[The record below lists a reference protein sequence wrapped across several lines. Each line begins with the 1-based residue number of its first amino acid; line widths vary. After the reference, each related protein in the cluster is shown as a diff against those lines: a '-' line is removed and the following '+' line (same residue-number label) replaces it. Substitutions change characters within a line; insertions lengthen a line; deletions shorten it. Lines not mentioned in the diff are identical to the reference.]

1 MRLFNPIAIVLTV
14 ACGTSSPKSEP
25 TSQSIKPK
33 TTVEQAVS
41 LDGMIDVPGGT
52 VLLGPRMVE
61 AVSGWQNTNG
71 VMGMTPNEGKGQD
84 QRAAGAPPPPGQPP
98 SGGVGHLRPG
108 SGMPSAPPNMPGN
121 HAKPLNGKSELWT
134 ANPGNQMRPKK
145 VRVLPFSMDKFE
157 VTRSAYKIFI
167 DTTGYRPPFV
177 EENWADDGWNWKDSQ
192 IPTGTE
198 DHPVVLVSWYDAEAY
213 CLWQGKR
220 LPTEAEWQLAALG
233 DLSLNYDYPWGK
245 TYQEDAL
252 NHGQMAAPNFDDS
265 DGYLTT
271 SPVGAFP
278 KGDSPY
284 GLSDM
289 FGNVWE
295 FTSDFRRSSWDFYTS
310 TAIGPEA
317 KGPGLYV
324 AVRGGAYFFDLRPNP
339 GGERNE
345 FLSEI
350 RRKTSGF
357 RCAK

>member
-1 MRLFNPIAIVLTV
+1 MRLPSTITLTLLM
-14 ACGTSSPKSEP
+14 ACGAEPQPNATPRPPIPLSP
-25 TSQSIKPK
+25 QVASIN
-33 TTVEQAVS
+33 
-41 LDGMIDVPGGT
+41 GMVDIPSGT
-52 VLLGPRMVE
+52 VMLGPRAVD
-61 AVSGWQNTNG
+61 AVSGWQSPNEA
-71 VMGMTPNEGKGQD
+71 MGMTPNAGKGPN

-108 SGMPSAPPNMPGN
+108 SGVPSAPPNMPGN
-121 HAKPLNGKSELWT
+121 HAKPLKGKSELWT

-145 VRVLPFSMDKFE
+145 VRVAAFAMDQYE
-157 VTRSAYKIFI
+157 VSRKHYKEFI
-167 DTTGYRPPFV
+167 DATGYRPPFV
-177 EENWADDGWNWKDSQ
+177 EEEWADDGWNWADSQ
-192 IPTGTE
+192 IPDGTE

-213 CLWQGKR
+213 CLWKGKR

-233 DLSLNYDYPWGK
+233 DLSLGYDYPWGK

-295 FTSDFRRSSWDFYTS
+295 FTSDFRRSSWDFYGT
-310 TAIGPEA
+310 TELGPEA

-324 AVRGGAYFFDLRPNP
+324 AVRGAH
-339 GGERNE
+339 
-345 FLSEI
+345 
-350 RRKTSGF
+350 TSLISDPIQ
-357 RCAK
+357 AESAMSS

>member
-1 MRLFNPIAIVLTV
+1 MRLSQPLICALLV
-14 ACGTSSPKSEP
+14 ACGAEP
-25 TSQSIKPK
+25 QPEVRPQPSAPPSTPQVAS
-33 TTVEQAVS
+33 V
-41 LDGMIDVPGGT
+41 DGMISIPSGMVM
-52 VLLGPRMVE
+52 LGPRVVE
-61 AVSGWQNTNG
+61 AVSGWQSPNDA
-71 VMGMTPNEGKGQD
+71 MGMTPNAGKGPD

-108 SGMPSAPPNMPGN
+108 SGVPSAPPNMPGN
-121 HAKPLNGKSELWT
+121 QAKPLKGKSELWT

-145 VRVLPFSMDKFE
+145 VRVAAFSMDQYE
-157 VTRSAYKIFI
+157 VTRKNYKEFI
-167 DTTGYRPPFV
+167 DATGYRPPFV
-177 EENWADDGWNWKDSQ
+177 EEEWADDGWNWADSQ
-192 IPTGTE
+192 IPEGTE

-213 CLWQGKR
+213 CLWKGKR

-233 DLSLNYDYPWGK
+233 DIRLGYDYPWGK

-278 KGDSPY
+278 SGNSPY

-295 FTSDFRRSSWDFYTS
+295 FTSDFRRSSWDFYS
-310 TAIGPEA
+310 TTDLGPEA

-357 RCAK
+357 RCAQ